1 MRTLA
6 IASVSFSAAV
16 FCSAFLPGTAAAGA
30 FAVAFSLFGILCF
43 FLPSLSRRKQLC
55 LAAFAAAFGLL
66 WSALYS
72 TQTVEKAKALDGQTL
87 PVAIVLSDYPQ
98 TGSSFVSA
106 RGILA
111 TEGLPS
117 LGIKIYDTT
126 YTLSSAVPGQYV
138 TLTARL
144 KSADT
149 RYGEPYEAYLAS
161 GIYLIG
167 SGKGAVTLGETV
179 FSLRYLPVYAKHFIL
194 SVADRVFSPDIRPF
208 MKSLLLGDKT
218 EFYQDPSLEVSM
230 SRSGIMHIVAV
241 SGMHISFL
249 VGFLWLLFGHSA
261 VSSLLSLVL
270 VWFFVLITGAPSS
283 AVRAGVMQS
292 FLLLAPILRREN
304 DPPTSLSAALAVLL
318 FANPYSV
325 RSAGL
330 QLSFCAAAG
339 IQLFAGRIL
348 SFLQRCFGRFS
359 SSRPVRSLTGILASS
374 LSVMILSVP
383 ATAIRFGS
391 VQVLSPVTNILV
403 MWAVSLC
410 FSGGIASLLLGA
422 IFLPAG
428 KLLAL
433 PVRILVRYII
443 LASRAVS
450 AIPFASLYTCSDF
463 SVYWVAGTYI
473 LFLLFLFLPVS
484 TRKKFFYPFTLSV
497 VSLALLLTGT
507 KIRYDRYAGV
517 FSVINVGQGESVA
530 VFSGDKTLMID
541 CGSIMTADSAGDVA
555 GSYLLSCGRRSVD
568 LLVLT
573 HLHDDHVNGI
583 PVLLEYLQ
591 VKEIAISAYAPDEEE
606 MLSTILQSAEAH
618 NVKISYIGREAEA
631 LLGDISIRMLTPLS
645 EGDANDQCVI
655 SIISIGDYDMLVT
668 GDASKASEEKLLQNQ
683 SLPAIDLYVAGHH
696 GSKTSTGTDLLE
708 TLRQA
713 DNPVAV
719 ISCGYNTFGHP
730 SSETL
735 EALEKYSILTYRTD
749 LDGTVQFT
757 LP

>member
-1 MRTLA
+1 
-6 IASVSFSAAV
+6 
-16 FCSAFLPGTAAAGA
+16 
-30 FAVAFSLFGILCF
+30 
-43 FLPSLSRRKQLC
+43 
-55 LAAFAAAFGLL
+55 
-66 WSALYS
+66 
-72 TQTVEKAKALDGQTL
+72 
-87 PVAIVLSDYPQ
+87 
-98 TGSSFVSA
+98 
-106 RGILA
+106 
-111 TEGLPS
+111 
-117 LGIKIYDTT
+117 
-126 YTLSSAVPGQYV
+126 
-138 TLTARL
+138 
-144 KSADT
+144 
-149 RYGEPYEAYLAS
+149 
-161 GIYLIG
+161 
-167 SGKGAVTLGETV
+167 
-179 FSLRYLPVYAKHFIL
+179 
-194 SVADRVFSPDIRPF
+194 
-208 MKSLLLGDKT
+208 
-218 EFYQDPSLEVSM
+218 
-230 SRSGIMHIVAV
+230 
-241 SGMHISFL
+241 
-249 VGFLWLLFGHSA
+249 
-261 VSSLLSLVL
+261 
-270 VWFFVLITGAPSS
+270 
-283 AVRAGVMQS
+283 
-292 FLLLAPILRREN
+292 
-304 DPPTSLSAALAVLL
+304 
-318 FANPYSV
+318 
-325 RSAGL
+325 
-330 QLSFCAAAG
+330 
-339 IQLFAGRIL
+339 
-348 SFLQRCFGRFS
+348 
-359 SSRPVRSLTGILASS
+359 
-374 LSVMILSVP
+374 MILSVP

-410 FSGGIASLLLGA
+410 FSGGIAALLLGA

-463 SVYWVAGTYI
+463 AVYWVAGTYM

-484 TRKKFFYPFTLSV
+484 TRKKFFYPFTLSIL
-497 VSLALLLTGT
+497 SLALLLTCT
-507 KIRYDRYAGV
+507 KIRYDRYSGV

-555 GSYLLSCGRRSVD
+555 GSYLLSCGRSSVD

-573 HLHDDHVNGI
+573 HLHEDHVNGI
-583 PVLLEYLQ
+583 PVLLEYLP

-631 LLGDISIRMLTPLS
+631 LLGDISIRMFTPLS
-645 EGDANDQCVI
+645 DEDANDQCVI
-655 SIISIGDYDMLVT
+655 SIVSIGDYDMLVT

-696 GSKTSTGTDLLE
+696 GSKTSTGTDLLD
-708 TLRQA
+708 TLRRA

-730 SSETL
+730 SPETL